1 MLFLLIS
8 FKKIFQDEKY
18 NLGFLF
24 IGIAI
29 GLKIIAIVPAIVLG
43 LYLIYPL
50 RKINKLKDI
59 FKVNFYTIVGL
70 IIAQPALL
78 IPSPK
83 IYSRIISANIQASRY
98 NQEKFLSLNFDNLQI
113 WFVELSKY
121 YNLDTVFFGLLY
133 LVVLNEI
140 LQNLLRERNKEINYY
155 LVSFVIT
162 SLFILLNVERI
173 WIYYLYVPTLFLLFY
188 IFSLSEIK
196 KFSSRLLAMLLLIIS
211 LSGLNT
217 HYEKISNT
225 YFAIDINKEATML
238 ETIAFIQDKYLVKES
253 VYNLVYWDPDY
264 YFPRQDVTYEDEF
277 KILENWEEGIQLQ
290 PLYSKVDFIV
300 TKNKFK
306 ITDNRIKEQNIGD
319 LNIYFIKND

>member
-50 RKINKLKDI
+50 RNINKLKDI

-155 LVSFVIT
+155 LV
-162 SLFILLNVERI
+162 LE
-173 WIYYLYVPTLFLLFY
+173 
-188 IFSLSEIK
+188 
-196 KFSSRLLAMLLLIIS
+196 
-211 LSGLNT
+211 
-217 HYEKISNT
+217 SN
-225 YFAIDINKEATML
+225 N
-238 ETIAFIQDKYLVKES
+238 QDPSKQ
-253 VYNLVYWDPDY
+253 DY
-264 YFPRQDVTYEDEF
+264 KHF
-277 KILENWEEGIQLQ
+277 LQ
-290 PLYSKVDFIV
+290 P
-300 TKNKFK
+300 
-306 ITDNRIKEQNIGD
+306 
-319 LNIYFIKND
+319 NIYPE